1 MDKITLYNPSSPN
14 HVTNH
19 FDFSHATFNINS
31 TNIQRKN
38 NEDLSLVSSA
48 SQGAMTEK
56 THSWNWVKIV
66 EIIVA
71 ILGAVQALITIVPY
85 LFALLC

>member
-1 MDKITLYNPSSPN
+1 MSKIPLFNPSSPKQ
-14 HVTNH
+14 VTNH
-19 FDFSHATFNINS
+19 FDFSHATINISS
-31 TNIQRKN
+31 TNIQRKI

-48 SQGAMTEK
+48 GQGAMTEK

-71 ILGAVQALITIVPY
+71 ILGAVQALVIIVPH

>member
-1 MDKITLYNPSSPN
+1 MDKIILYNPSSPKQE
-14 HVTNH
+14 TNH
-19 FDFSHATFNINS
+19 FDFSHATINISS

-48 SQGAMTEK
+48 SQGAVMEK

-71 ILGAVQALITIVPY
+71 ILGAVQALITIVPH

>member
-1 MDKITLYNPSSPN
+1 MSKIKLFNPLSPN
-14 HVTNH
+14 HVINH
-19 FDFSHATFNINS
+19 FDFSHATINISS
-31 TNIQRKN
+31 TNVQRKC
-38 NEDLSLVSSA
+38 NEDVSLVSSA
-48 SQGAMTEK
+48 SQDAVTEK
-56 THSWNWVKIV
+56 IHSWNWVKIV